1 MRVTLFDSPEAL
13 GDDLASRLVASIA
26 AAARDGRRFLLG
38 CPGGRTPRP
47 VYQAMA
53 RRVAQGRHS
62 LAHVVIVMMD
72 EYVVPQGDGFAHVDA
87 ESHFSCRRFARD
99 EIVAVLNAPLPA
111 AHRITPDRVW
121 FPDPAAPG
129 AYDERI
135 EQAGGIDF
143 FILASGASDGH
154 VAFNPQ
160 GSARDSISR
169 VVPLAEAT
177 RRDNMKTF
185 PDFTALDQ
193 VPGHGVTVGIDTIA
207 RHSKAAAMLLWGVEK
222 HRAFQRITAAQD
234 YDPSWPASV
243 IAACRNAEVLAD
255 RAAESGRAS

>member
-1 MRVTLFDSPEAL
+1 MT
-13 GDDLASRLVASIA
+13 
-26 AAARDGRRFLLG
+26 
-38 CPGGRTPRP
+38 
-47 VYQAMA
+47 
-53 RRVAQGRHS
+53 

-72 EYVVPQGDGFAHVDA
+72 EYVLRKDGGFVSVDP

-99 EIVAVLNAPLPA
+99 EIAAVLNAPLPPER
-111 AHRITPDRVW
+111 RITPDRVW
-121 FPDPAAPG
+121 LPDPQSPA
-129 AYDERI
+129 AYDTRI
-135 EQAGGIDF
+135 AQAGGIDF

-207 RHSKAAAMLLWGVEK
+207 RHSKAAAMLVWGLEK
-222 HRAFQRITAAQD
+222 HQAFQRIRGASE
-234 YDPSWPASV
+234 YDSAWPATV
-243 IAACRNAEVLAD
+243 IAACRNAELLAD
-255 RAAESGRAS
+255 RAAESGRAT

>member
-1 MRVTLFDSPEAL
+1 MRVSVFETPDTL
-13 GDDLASRLVASIA
+13 GDQLAARLMASIA
-26 AAARDGRRFLLG
+26 ASAEAGCPFLLG

-47 VYQAMA
+47 VYRAMA
-53 RRVAQGRHS
+53 RRIAQGRLS

-72 EYVVPQGDGFAHVDA
+72 DYVVPRAGGFAHVDA

-99 EIVAVLNAPLPA
+99 EIVAVLNAAVPDA
-111 AHRITPDRVW
+111 ARITPDRVW
-121 FPDPAAPG
+121 FPDPAAP
-129 AYDERI
+129 AEYDARI
-135 EQAGGIDF
+135 AAAGGIDF

-160 GSARDSISR
+160 GSARDCISR
-169 VVPLAEAT
+169 IVPLAEAT

-193 VPGHGVTVGIDTIA
+193 VPDHGVTVGIDTIA
-207 RHSKAAAMLLWGVEK
+207 RHSKAAAMLLWGAEK
-222 HRAFQRITAAQD
+222 RHAFQRITAARD
-234 YDPSWPASV
+234 YDADWPASV

-255 RAAESGRAS
+255 RAAAGTA